1 MNTISSERITT
12 ADGFAMQSADIRV
25 SPLEYYA
32 QVARRKWKLIS
43 AVVLGF
49 LMLGLIVTLLTT
61 AQYRATTRVEISQ
74 IETNVT
80 NVETLDEAAIV
91 ADNAYLQTQ
100 YELLESRSLAERVAR
115 AARLQRDP
123 AFLSAYGFEEGADPS
138 LRTVVNILLRD
149 ITVEPVVASNLVD
162 ISYLSPDPALSA
174 KIANAWAA
182 QFLEANL
189 DRRYGANNQAR
200 EFVLQ
205 RLQEVRSALEQS
217 ERDLINYATS
227 QQLVTIGSEGEGAG
241 GSGRASRTLVSD
253 ELETLNS
260 QLANATAAR
269 IAAESARLDS
279 ASASSETL
287 GSVAAFRRQL
297 ATAEAELARQSAL
310 LGNEHPTIIALR
322 SQVAELSESIARET
336 QRASGEAR
344 QSVAAARANETAL
357 RQRIATLKAD
367 YLGEQQAG
375 VQYAILEREVTTN
388 SELYNALLQQ
398 FKNLGA
404 AGVGRNNMSIVDA
417 AEAPTSPAQ
426 PNLLSNL
433 LIFFALGSLVAGA
446 IVAGLESIDRGF
458 TDTSTVQDELGLPLL
473 GAIPSVKGED
483 PAAELEVRSSELYE
497 AYTTLRSNL
506 SFLTNSGVPEII
518 MLTSS
523 RAAEGKS
530 LSAFALSR
538 QLSDLGRNIL
548 LIDGDMRNSGLGK
561 YMDAPAGRGLS
572 SVLAGEELPN
582 HGIVRPEG
590 QRFDLLP
597 AGRVPPN
604 AAHLLA
610 GPALSRL
617 LGELRRKYDHIIIDG
632 PPILGLADV
641 QEMARV
647 TDGVLMVIEIA
658 GSKRRAI
665 AQALARVR
673 QSGATVLGL
682 LMTKVPHDDLHY
694 GYGYGYGPGHSDVD
708 IAGRL

>member
-1 MNTISSERITT
+1 
-12 ADGFAMQSADIRV
+12 MQAPETRV

-32 QVARRKWKLIS
+32 QVARRKWKLI
-43 AVVLGF
+43 AAIMLGF
-49 LMLGLIVTLLTT
+49 LLLGLVVTLLTT

-74 IETNVT
+74 IDTNVT
-80 NVETLDEAAIV
+80 NVESLDEAALV
-91 ADNAYLQTQ
+91 ADSAYLQTQ

-123 AFLSAYGFEEGADPS
+123 AFLEAYGYDEGAEPS
-138 LRTVVNILLRD
+138 ARAVINILLRD
-149 ITVEPVVASNLVD
+149 ISIEPVVASNLVD
-162 ISYLSPDPALSA
+162 ISYLSPNPELSA
-174 KIANAWAA
+174 RIANAWAK

-205 RLQEVRSALEQS
+205 RLQEVRADLEQS
-217 ERDLINYATS
+217 ERDLIDYATS
-227 QQLVTIGSEGEGAG
+227 QQLVTIGSS
-241 GSGRASRTLVSD
+241 GSGEDGSGQTTRTLVSD

-269 IAAESARLDS
+269 IAAESARADS

-297 ATAEAELARQSAL
+297 ASAEAELARQSAL
-310 LGNEHPTIIALR
+310 LGDQHPTILSLR

-336 QRASGEAR
+336 RRASGEAR
-344 QSVAAARANETAL
+344 QSVAAARANESAL
-357 RQRIATLKAD
+357 RERIATLKSD

-375 VQYAILEREVTTN
+375 VQYAILQREVTTN

-417 AEAPTSPAQ
+417 AEAPTSPAE
-426 PNLLSNL
+426 PNLFSNL
-433 LIFFALGSLVAGA
+433 LIFFALGGLAAGA
-446 IVAGLESIDRGF
+446 TVMAMESVDRGF
-458 TDTSTVQDELGLPLL
+458 VDTSSVQDELGLPLL
-473 GAIPSVKGED
+473 GAIPAIKSGE
-483 PAAELEVRSSELYE
+483 PVEELKTRSSEIYE

-506 SFLTNSGVPEII
+506 SFLTSSGVPETI

-530 LSAFALSR
+530 LSAFALSK
-538 QLSDLGRNIL
+538 QLADLGKRIL
-548 LIDGDMRNSGLGK
+548 LIDGDMRNSGIGK
-561 YMDAPAGRGLS
+561 YLDVPDGRGLS
-572 SVLAGEELPN
+572 SVLAGEELEN
-582 HGIVRPEG
+582 HGIVSPAG
-590 QRFDLLP
+590 QNFDLLP

-610 GPALSRL
+610 GPALSKL
-617 LGELRRKYDHIIIDG
+617 LGELRQVYDHIIIDG

-665 AQALARVR
+665 SQALARVQ
-673 QSGATVLGL
+673 QSGARVLGL
-682 LMTKVPHDDLHY
+682 LMTKVPQDDLHY
-694 GYGYGYGPGHSDVD
+694 GYGYGYGPGWTDEG
-708 IAGRL
+708 AAAR